1 MAVVSVWESLPDSRH
16 AFLHPPPF
24 YVESLWSGDNCAQAV
39 CLLSFV
45 LAASERQNPPTNAV
59 RASALI
65 SLLCPKTRSDIQSIL
80 FTIQSVSSVCDTP
93 ANMIK
98 GLPGCHQVTII
109 TAFDISHN
117 FYLLFIPFRCRWTG
131 IALMNRVFLTRGLNS
146 EGLGSMCTKDRSSS
160 K

>member
-1 MAVVSVWESLPDSRH
+1 MAVVRVWESLPDSRH

-24 YVESLWSGDNCAQAV
+24 YVESLRSGDNCAQAV

-45 LAASERQNPPTNAV
+45 LAASERQNPPPTAV

-65 SLLCPKTRSDIQSIL
+65 LLLCPKTRSDIQSFL
-80 FTIQSVSSVCDTP
+80 FNIQSVSSVCDTP

-109 TAFDISHN
+109 TAFDISLKLSHK

-131 IALMNRVFLTRGLNS
+131 RCIDESGFPH
-146 EGLGSMCTKDRSSS
+146 EGPEL
-160 K
+160 